1 MKCAAHSSGP
11 LGSDPPAAPFF
22 GGHLVSKI
30 HPLAIV
36 DPAAEIGRD
45 VRIGPF
51 CVIEAG
57 VRIGDECQFESHVVV
72 KSGTELGPRNHV
84 FEGTVLGGVPQHARH
99 GGDCGRLVIGAGN
112 TIREHVT
119 MHRGMHADSVT
130 VVGDNNLIMV
140 GVHFA
145 HDCRIGNNTIFTNNA
160 GLAGHVE
167 VQDRAYVS
175 GQVGVHQYCRIGRL
189 AMVGGQAH
197 VVKDIPPFVTVDGA
211 TTLVVGLNLV
221 GLRRAGFSSEDIQQ
235 LKEAYR
241 VIYRSGLSWKEILM
255 RLKRDFQTGPAA
267 EFHEFFMGGTRGFT
281 PERRFPVGRPTLKL
295 REAAEDE
302 GPDFQALAG

>member
-1 MKCAAHSSGP
+1 M
-11 LGSDPPAAPFF
+11 
-22 GGHLVSKI
+22 SKI

-57 VRIGDECQFESHVVV
+57 VRIGDDCQLESHVVIR
-72 KSGTELGPRNHV
+72 SGTELGPRNHIY
-84 FEGTVLGGVPQHARH
+84 EGTVLGGAPQHARH
-99 GGDCGRLVIGAGN
+99 GGTSGRLIIGSGN
-112 TIREHVT
+112 IIREHVT
-119 MHRGMHADSVT
+119 LHRGMHADSAT
-130 VVGDNNLIMV
+130 IVGNDNLIMV

-145 HDCRIGNNTIFTNNA
+145 HDCRIGNNTIVTNNA

-175 GQVGVHQYCRIGRL
+175 GQVGVHQHCRIGRL

-241 VIYRSGLSWKEILM
+241 VIYRSGLSWKEIM
-255 RLKRDFQTGPAA
+255 ARLKRDFQTGPAA
-267 EFHEFFMGGTRGFT
+267 EFHDFFMGGTRGFT

-295 REAAEDE
+295 RELTEDE